1 LFGLPARELYNNI
14 MSLIITKV
22 HLSPTMSKAEVQGQ
36 LHLNWFCIFII
47 NDSHCKDR

>member
-1 LFGLPARELYNNI
+1 MVLIIMSPIAVKALFGLPARELYNNI

-36 LHLNWFCIFII
+36 LHLN
-47 NDSHCKDR
+47 